1 MKNELGIEVKCESCL
16 SGVNANTCCR
26 YPEKDSSK
34 IVSTNLCHFKPYSKE
49 CKFLYRPNENGL
61 KEIISKQRQTISRL
75 REEIKLLKQIKHI
88 EFLKQIT
95 KERDALIIERIINE
109 Q

>member
-1 MKNELGIEVKCESCL
+1 MKCQHCKQNCRGEIEP
-16 SGVNANTCCR
+16 N
-26 YPEKDSSK
+26 SK
-34 IVSTNLCHFKPYSKE
+34 K
-49 CKFLYRPNENGL
+49 CKFLYRPNEIGL

>member
-1 MKNELGIEVKCESCL
+1 VCKFVQN
-16 SGVNANTCCR
+16 
-26 YPEKDSSK
+26 
-34 IVSTNLCHFKPYSKE
+34 SKE

-61 KEIISKQRQTISRL
+61 KEIISKQKRTISLL
-75 REEIKLLKQIKHI
+75 REEIKLLKEIKHI

-95 KERDALIIERIINE
+95 KERDALIIERITNE

>member
-1 MKNELGIEVKCESCL
+1 MQFKKMNCQHCKQNCEGKIEP
-16 SGVNANTCCR
+16 N
-26 YPEKDSSK
+26 
-34 IVSTNLCHFKPYSKE
+34 SKE
-49 CKFLYRPNENGL
+49 CKFLYRPNEIGL